1 VPAAASHRLPA
12 AKQLLCDVQN
22 IWQAAGRG
30 AWLCAAAQLHMAKRK
45 WQQGWARRKSEL
57 ISVHKKATRIDV
69 KHTHAQ
75 GRAPQAL
82 AEGTAVRNISFPV
95 TLLSWHP
102 SVEMHTRSFSHL
114 QPETALGSFNISH
127 SPAVSLEDRAEQI
140 SNSSWRV

>member
-1 VPAAASHRLPA
+1 MPAAASHRLPA

-30 AWLCAAAQLHMAKRK
+30 AKRK